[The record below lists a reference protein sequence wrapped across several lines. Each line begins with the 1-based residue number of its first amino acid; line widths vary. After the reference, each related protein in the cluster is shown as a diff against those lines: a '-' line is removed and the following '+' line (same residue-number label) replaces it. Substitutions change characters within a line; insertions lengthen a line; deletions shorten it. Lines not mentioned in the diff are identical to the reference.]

1 MPLTYE
7 LIVKDTRRL
16 WCHFLSLVSADGESK
31 RGSVSLRKKKRRS
44 TRARKKIQE
53 EKPCI
58 LAILKLIFS
67 LSLDYKVSDVQY
79 QLILDVLRLL
89 KHAIISH

>member
-7 LIVKDTRRL
+7 LIVKDTKRL
-16 WCHFLSLVSADGESK
+16 WCHFLSLVSADRESK
-31 RGSVSLRKKKRRS
+31 RGSVSLRKKRRRS

-53 EKPCI
+53 EKPGI

-67 LSLDYKVSDVQY
+67 LSVDSKVSVA
-79 QLILDVLRLL
+79 QLQIILDVLRHL
-89 KHAIISH
+89 KHAIMSH